1 MAWEV
6 GQAPEMSAYLD
17 THVVLWLYAGETQ
30 RLSKR
35 AADTVNRES
44 LAISPL
50 VLLEMQYLREIGRI
64 TVAPNI
70 VTTDLGR
77 RLGLAVED
85 RPSAALVEQCMDL
98 SWTRDVFDRLIVAQ
112 AALDNAWLITRDR
125 LILKHYPKAVW

>member
-1 MAWEV
+1 
-6 GQAPEMSAYLD
+6 MSAYLD
-17 THVVLWLYAGETQ
+17 THVALWLYAGETQ
-30 RLSKR
+30 RLTKR

-44 LAISPL
+44 LAIGPP
-50 VLLEMQYLREIGRI
+50 VLLEMQYLRETGRI
-64 TVAPNI
+64 TVAPK
-70 VTTDLGR
+70 VVATDLGR

-85 RPSAALVEQCMDL
+85 RPTAALIEKCMDL